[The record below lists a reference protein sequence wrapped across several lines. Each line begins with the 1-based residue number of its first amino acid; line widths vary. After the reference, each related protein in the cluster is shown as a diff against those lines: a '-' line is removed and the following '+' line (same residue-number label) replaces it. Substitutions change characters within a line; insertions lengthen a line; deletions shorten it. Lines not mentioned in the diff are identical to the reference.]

1 MINCNKGHVTL
12 DGSGEQIFV
21 DLVIVLVSVY
31 ETMKDMT
38 DEEFATTF
46 INKAYITA
54 MKKIDK
60 ERNM

>member
-38 DEEFATTF
+38 DEEFATTL

-54 MKKIDK
+54 MKK
-60 ERNM
+60 